1 MDRKKLQWTTFSDF
15 WLLLLLLFF
24 LFGNFAF
31 GACVRVCEA
40 EYAFVCSSISP
51 LWLFCFWNCRF
62 DICTYRLY
70 FSMWYIIFWSHF
82 VCHTNGFSNFVF
94 VSPHIESMCGM
105 NCAIGACLN
114 GKLYR
119 IWIEDEEN
127 WNFVRANAFISLHTF
142 DKVFDWTER
151 PQMWITNLLNCT
163 QAQQINAQ
171 LPYHFDLAYTWKQCK
186 VNCNNSIAKCPD
198 FSGSLTEKKE

>member
-1 MDRKKLQWTTFSDF
+1 
-15 WLLLLLLFF
+15 
-24 LFGNFAF
+24 
-31 GACVRVCEA
+31 
-40 EYAFVCSSISP
+40 
-51 LWLFCFWNCRF
+51 
-62 DICTYRLY
+62 
-70 FSMWYIIFWSHF
+70 MWYIIFWSHF

-94 VSPHIESMCGM
+94 VLPHIESMCGM

-151 PQMWITNLLNCT
+151 PQMWITNLLKCT
-163 QAQQINAQ
+163 HAQQINAQ

-198 FSGSLTEKKE
+198 FSGSLTKKRNKFYLLVGRGFLFGSYFPFVTSKMNRATMEWVEIQATQAYFMILFFLYWIDYVGRYK